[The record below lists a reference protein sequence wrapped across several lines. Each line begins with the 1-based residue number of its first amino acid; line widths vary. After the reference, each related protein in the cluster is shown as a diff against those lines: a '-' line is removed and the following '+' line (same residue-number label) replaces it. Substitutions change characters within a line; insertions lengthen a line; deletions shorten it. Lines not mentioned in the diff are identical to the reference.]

1 MNYVATIGL
10 EVHVQLK
17 TCSKMFCA
25 SAVKFGAEPNTN
37 TCPICLG
44 LPGALPVMNHEA
56 LRLTVLTGLM
66 LGCDIAPVS
75 KFDRKNYFYPD
86 MPKNYQISQYDMPLC
101 TNGSVPLHDLAY
113 PKDAQK
119 TITTPDREVHL
130 VRIHLEEDVA
140 KSFHFENATGID
152 FNRAGT
158 PLMEIVTQPEIYSP
172 EEAFAFLT
180 ALKQI
185 LIYGDVSDADME
197 KGQLR
202 CDCNVSVRPEEQ
214 TELGAK
220 IEIKNMNSIS
230 GVRRALAYEIQR
242 QIGLLKSSERLEQ
255 ETRGWDDTAG
265 ETFLM
270 RTKEFAHDY
279 RYFPDPDLVPV
290 KTDVLLADVRQRVPE
305 LPKAK
310 RARFVQQYH
319 VSPYDAGV
327 LANDLDLARYFEV
340 AAKGAQKPKNVANW
354 ILNDLQ
360 NALTAAGKTVH
371 DCPIPPETID
381 ELVNLIDSGKISGKQ
396 GKEVFAEMFATGKRA
411 AAIVK
416 EKGIEQLSDSSA
428 IEALCDEVIQANPK
442 PVADFKAGNVAS
454 LNFLKGQVIK
464 LSKGKANPQLVG
476 EILERKLKVSTG
488 VLSGAPSL
496 GPLAV
501 QINQSA
507 RWRHEFREIFAVASR
522 MVKRVQ
528 TRIHCRLGQRD
539 ATRARFVCE
548 NDFIPLDRGNLII
561 ETRYRPATEKCTCGF
576 WRIED
581 RRLDFVLS
589 RDATH

>member
-1 MNYVATIGL
+1 MNIEPRMNYLATIGL

-17 TCSKMFCA
+17 TRSKMFCA
-25 SAVKFGAEPNTN
+25 SPVEFGAEPNTH
-37 TCPICLG
+37 TCPVCLG
-44 LPGALPVMNHEA
+44 MPGALPVMNHEA
-56 LRLTVLTGLM
+56 LRMTVLTGLM

-119 TITTPDREVHL
+119 NIVTHDKEVHL

-140 KSFHFENATGID
+140 KSFHFENSTGID

-158 PLMEIVTQPEIYSP
+158 PLMEIVTQPEINSP
-172 EEAFAFLT
+172 EEAFAFLS

-185 LIYGDVSDADME
+185 LIYGGVSDADME

-202 CDCNVSVRPEEQ
+202 CDCNVSLRPEHQ

-220 IEIKNMNSIS
+220 IELKNLNSIS
-230 GVRRALAYEIQR
+230 GVRRALAYEIRR
-242 QIGLLKSSERLEQ
+242 QTSILERGEQMQQ

-279 RYFPDPDLVPV
+279 RYFPDPDLLPV
-290 KTDVLLADVRQRVPE
+290 QTGALVTEVRERVPE

-310 RARFVQQYH
+310 RARFVEQYR
-319 VSPYDAGV
+319 VSPYDAAV
-327 LANDLDLARYFEV
+327 LANDLELARYFEA
-340 AAKGAQKPKNVANW
+340 AAKGAKKPKNVANW

-360 NALTAAGKTVH
+360 NALSAAGKGISQ
-371 DCPIPPETID
+371 CPIPPEALD
-381 ELVNLIDSGKISGKQ
+381 EFVNLIDSGKISSKQ
-396 GKEVFAEMFATGKRA
+396 GKDVFAEMFATGKTA
-411 AAIVK
+411 TAIVK
-416 EKGIEQLSDSSA
+416 EKGIEQLSDVSA
-428 IEALCDEVIQANPK
+428 IETLCDEVIAANPK
-442 PVADFKAGNVAS
+442 PVVDFRAGNVAS

-476 EILERKLKVSTG
+476 EILERKLK
-488 VLSGAPSL
+488 
-496 GPLAV
+496 
-501 QINQSA
+501 
-507 RWRHEFREIFAVASR
+507 
-522 MVKRVQ
+522 
-528 TRIHCRLGQRD
+528 
-539 ATRARFVCE
+539 
-548 NDFIPLDRGNLII
+548 
-561 ETRYRPATEKCTCGF
+561 
-576 WRIED
+576 
-581 RRLDFVLS
+581 
-589 RDATH
+589 

>member
-1 MNYVATIGL
+1 MQYITTIGL

-17 TCSKMFCA
+17 TRSKMFCA
-25 SAVKFGAEPNTN
+25 SPVEFGAEPNTHA
-37 TCPICLG
+37 CPVCLG

-56 LRLTVLTGLM
+56 LRMTVLTGLM
-66 LGCDIAPVS
+66 LGCDIAPVC

-86 MPKNYQISQYDMPLC
+86 MPKNYQISQYDMPIC

-119 TITTPDREVHL
+119 NIVAPDKEVRL

-140 KSFHFENATGID
+140 KSSHFENSTGID

-158 PLMEIVTQPEIYSP
+158 PLMEIVTQPEINSP

-180 ALKQI
+180 SLKQI
-185 LIYGDVSDADME
+185 LIYGAVSDADME

-202 CDCNVSVRPEEQ
+202 CDFNISVRPATQ
-214 TELGAK
+214 AELGVK
-220 IEIKNMNSIS
+220 IEIKNINSIS

-242 QIGLLKSSERLEQ
+242 QTGVLENGGRLEQ
-255 ETRGWDDTAG
+255 ETRGWDDIAG

-290 KTDVLLADVRQRVPE
+290 KSEVLLADVRARVPE

-310 RARFVQQYH
+310 RARFVQQYQ

-327 LANDLDLARYFEV
+327 LANDLDLARYFEA
-340 AAKGAQKPKNVANW
+340 AAKGAKRPKNVVNW

-360 NALTAAGKTVH
+360 NALSNAGKTIN
-371 DCPIPPETID
+371 DCPMAPEALD

-396 GKEVFAEMFATGKRA
+396 GKEVFAEMFASSKAA

-416 EKGIEQLSDSSA
+416 EKGIEQLSDVSA
-428 IEALCDEVIQANPK
+428 IEALCDQVIAANPK
-442 PVADFKAGNVAS
+442 SAADFKAGNAAS
-454 LNFLKGQVIK
+454 LNFLKGQVMK
-464 LSKGKANPQLVG
+464 LSKGKANPQLAG
-476 EILERKLKVSTG
+476 EILERKLT
-488 VLSGAPSL
+488 
-496 GPLAV
+496 
-501 QINQSA
+501 
-507 RWRHEFREIFAVASR
+507 
-522 MVKRVQ
+522 
-528 TRIHCRLGQRD
+528 
-539 ATRARFVCE
+539 
-548 NDFIPLDRGNLII
+548 
-561 ETRYRPATEKCTCGF
+561 
-576 WRIED
+576 
-581 RRLDFVLS
+581 
-589 RDATH
+589 

>member
-1 MNYVATIGL
+1 VHWWLISDVSYIATIGL

-17 TCSKMFCA
+17 TRSKMFCE
-25 SAVKFGAEPNTN
+25 SPVTFGAEPNTH

-56 LRLTVLTGLM
+56 LRMTVLTGLM
-66 LGCDIAPVS
+66 LGCDIAPIC

-101 TNGSVPLHDLAY
+101 TNGSVPLYDLAY

-119 TITTPDREVHL
+119 NIATADKEVHL

-140 KSFHFENATGID
+140 KSLHFENSTGID

-158 PLMEIVTQPEIYSP
+158 PLMEIVTQPEINSP

-202 CDCNVSVRPEEQ
+202 CDCNVSVRAESQ
-214 TELGAK
+214 TEFGAK
-220 IEIKNMNSIS
+220 IEIKNLNSIS
-230 GVRRALAYEIQR
+230 GVRHALTYEIRR
-242 QIGLLKSSERLEQ
+242 QISVLQSGKQLEQ
-255 ETRGWDDTAG
+255 ETRGWDDDAG

-290 KTDVLLADVRQRVPE
+290 KTDVLVADVRERVPE

-310 RARFVQQYH
+310 RARFVEEYQ

-327 LANDLDLARYFEV
+327 LANDLELASYFER
-340 AAKGAQKPKNVANW
+340 AAKDAKKPKNVANW

-360 NALTAAGKTVH
+360 NALSAAGKTIH
-371 DCPIPPETID
+371 DCPIPPEALD
-381 ELVNLIDSGKISGKQ
+381 ELVTLIDSGKISGKQ
-396 GKEVFAEMFATGKRA
+396 GKEVFAEMFASGRSA

-416 EKGIEQLSDSSA
+416 EKGIEQLSDVSA
-428 IEALCDEVIQANPK
+428 IEALCDEVIAANPK
-442 PVADFKAGNVAS
+442 PVTDFKTGNVAS

-464 LSKGKANPQLVG
+464 LSKGKANPQLAG
-476 EILERKLKVSTG
+476 EILERKLK
-488 VLSGAPSL
+488 A
-496 GPLAV
+496 
-501 QINQSA
+501 
-507 RWRHEFREIFAVASR
+507 
-522 MVKRVQ
+522 
-528 TRIHCRLGQRD
+528 
-539 ATRARFVCE
+539 
-548 NDFIPLDRGNLII
+548 
-561 ETRYRPATEKCTCGF
+561 
-576 WRIED
+576 
-581 RRLDFVLS
+581 
-589 RDATH
+589 